1 MRKVLVL
8 GGAGDM
14 AQVALTE
21 LGKEEGK
28 QEDVPLIVEIPE
40 PVRNR
45 LKWRFRPNYG
55 IMGGKKNKLKERR
68 QRRMLTGCLKND
80 LHDIKNFTLFKK
92 IPSFFKKREGKGH
105 RNPP

>member
-1 MRKVLVL
+1 MMKVLVL

-45 LKWRFRPNYG
+45 LKWRFRP
-55 IMGGKKNKLKERR
+55 
-68 QRRMLTGCLKND
+68 
-80 LHDIKNFTLFKK
+80 
-92 IPSFFKKREGKGH
+92 
-105 RNPP
+105 